1 LKPGDFVVHYD
12 YGIGKF
18 LEITTMELGTTKN
31 DYIHIEYRDGDKLYI
46 PIDAVQQI
54 QKYAGSEGFEPSYP
68 N

>member
-1 LKPGDFVVHYD
+1 
-12 YGIGKF
+12 
-18 LEITTMELGTTKN
+18 MELGTTKN